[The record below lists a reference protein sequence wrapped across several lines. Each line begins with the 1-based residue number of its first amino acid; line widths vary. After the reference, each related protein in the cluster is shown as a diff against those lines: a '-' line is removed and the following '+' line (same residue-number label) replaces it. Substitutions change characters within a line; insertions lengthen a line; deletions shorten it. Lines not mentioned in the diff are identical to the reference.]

1 MVYKRTKK
9 WLQGLLRPNGKSS
22 APQGNHLGSSI
33 NDDPSKFELSLNV
46 MTINY
51 KDIKELDILS
61 FLEIPE
67 ERRDL
72 DFEQAGDY
80 AVFLKQVLK
89 IVELGL
95 IDPKRVEEFEEL
107 TPMELGEFFG
117 KWMQASMLTESGSDK
132 GIV

>member
-1 MVYKRTKK
+1 M
-9 WLQGLLRPNGKSS
+9 
-22 APQGNHLGSSI
+22 GSSI

-95 IDPKRVEEFEEL
+95 IDPKRVDEFEEL

-117 KWMQASMLTESGSDK
+117 KWMQASMLTEGGSDK

>member
-1 MVYKRTKK
+1 MVYTRTKK

-22 APQGNHLGSSI
+22 ASQGNHLGSSV